1 MKILIAEENERKRI
15 AAELHD
21 GVRQTLTAAWLNLQA
36 VHPLLDI
43 LDNDHAKLLRTTT
56 QLVGESCSEIRQ
68 ISHNMMPDI
77 LFQKGLLPA
86 LNDQQDQRKAI
97 VCEPFCRGV

>member
-1 MKILIAEENERKRI
+1 MSVLYFDNRRNKEGNDKLYRENLFARDQESAMKILIAEENERKRI

-43 LDNDHAKLLRTTT
+43 
-56 QLVGESCSEIRQ
+56 
-68 ISHNMMPDI
+68 
-77 LFQKGLLPA
+77 
-86 LNDQQDQRKAI
+86 
-97 VCEPFCRGV
+97 